1 MAALLRWMLAGLATA
16 TLSAQTLSN
25 KSLTGKYFFREVLLS
40 TDAGQTFCMFGTLTF
55 NDANG
60 SFAFAGTVLSGGGSP
75 ASANGNGTYSV
86 DSGGFVTMS
95 DPLVNGA
102 TVNARLGTV
111 ALLGSTT
118 ERSSAIFSML
128 VAVP

>member
-25 KSLTGKYFFREVLLS
+25 KSRTGKYFFREVLLS

-60 SFAFAGTVLSGGGSP
+60 SFAFAGTELGGGPP
-75 ASANGNGTYSV
+75 ANANGNGTYSV

-111 ALLGSTT
+111 ALVG
-118 ERSSAIFSML
+118 
-128 VAVP
+128 